1 MESPK
6 QCIEIGASLVEA
18 YGLEIATKQIEDNIK
33 YLNISL
39 CICRTQKVKIRNTIF
54 NLAQQIDFWSQV
66 LQTIKP

>member
-18 YGLEIATKQIEDNIK
+18 YGLEIATKQIEDNIHFLK
-33 YLNISL
+33 VSL
-39 CICRTQKVKIRNTIF
+39 GVVVDHEGRLRNTRF

-66 LQTIKP
+66 LQTIKK

>member
-18 YGLEIATKQIEDNIK
+18 YGLEIATKQIEDNI
-33 YLNISL
+33 YLLKVSL
-39 CICRTQKVKIRNTIF
+39 GVVVEHEPFLSRVQS